1 MLKLSV
7 NYFAKPGRREEF
19 LRRIVE
25 GGILAAI
32 RAEEGCLRYD
42 YYLSCQNE
50 DEILLLEEWD
60 TAEHQRVHMQQPHM
74 QQLRAIKEQYV
85 DSTTLG
91 KVRLEA

>member
-7 NYFAKPGRREEF
+7 NYFARSGRREEF

-60 TAEHQRVHMQQPHM
+60 TAEHQRIHMEQEHM
-74 QQLRAIKEQYV
+74 KRLRVIKDDCIADTQLHK
-85 DSTTLG
+85 D
-91 KVRLEA
+91 

>member
-25 GGILAAI
+25 GGILTAI
-32 RAEEGCLRYD
+32 RAEDGCLRYD

-50 DEILLLEEWD
+50 DEILLLEQWESR
-60 TAEHQRVHMQQPHM
+60 EQQQVHMTQEHM
-74 QQLRAIKEQYV
+74 KRLREIKDDCIEKTV
-85 DSTTLG
+85 LG
-91 KVRLEA
+91 EG

>member
-7 NYFAKPGRREEF
+7 NYFARPGRREEF

-60 TAEHQRVHMQQPHM
+60 TAEHQRIHMEQEHM
-74 QQLRAIKEQYV
+74 KRLQVIKDDCIADTQLHK
-85 DSTTLG
+85 D
-91 KVRLEA
+91 